1 VLKVNVELLE
11 NKVSAETMVWTD
23 PKEKQ
28 DSQVCKEMPELLVK
42 SEQQEQREGKDGE
55 ESEESLDHQDDLD
68 QQDHPVLM
76 EDKESQAEQV
86 TPEPEVWLDQTAH
99 QDLTVK
105 QELQDPQETP
115 DQEDHQDN
123 QDTEDPE
130 DHLDHAEHQDQQC
143 KST

>member
-1 VLKVNVELLE
+1 
-11 NKVSAETMVWTD
+11 
-23 PKEKQ
+23 
-28 DSQVCKEMPELLVK
+28 
-42 SEQQEQREGKDGE
+42 
-55 ESEESLDHQDDLD
+55 
-68 QQDHPVLM
+68 M

-86 TPEPEVWLDQTAH
+86 MPEPEVWPDQTEH

-105 QELQDPQETP
+105 QELQDHQETP